1 MASATPSRAFAPA
14 VRRSARARRERTART
29 RAFGDARFWRSDTQK
44 MNALEHEL
52 TMQREETLKRARE
65 AREATDALARVEE
78 RMMMYKTRCER
89 QEREIFALEK
99 ALEEKTNGVETAMAV
114 ARRQIK
120 WQETRYEELVKETE
134 ALRATVEE
142 NKVA

>member
-1 MASATPSRAFAPA
+1 
-14 VRRSARARRERTART
+14 
-29 RAFGDARFWRSDTQK
+29 